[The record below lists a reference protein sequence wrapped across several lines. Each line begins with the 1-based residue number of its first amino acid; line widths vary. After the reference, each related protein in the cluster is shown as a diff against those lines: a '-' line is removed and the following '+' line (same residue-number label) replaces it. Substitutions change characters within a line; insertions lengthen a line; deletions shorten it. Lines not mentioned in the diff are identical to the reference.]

1 MTDRDIAF
9 HRPSLDA
16 REVEAVREVLASGWL
31 TTGPRVREFEREI
44 AALVG
49 SGHAVAVN
57 SCTAALHL
65 ALEAVGVAA
74 GDEVIVPTMTFA
86 ATGEIVH
93 YLGARPVLVDS
104 VPDTLNMDPDDFA
117 RRITPS
123 TRAVIPVHY
132 AGHPCDMDAIVEIAR
147 RAGVRVVEDAA
158 HALPARYRGRMIGS
172 IGDLTAFSFYATKNL
187 ATGEGGMLCT
197 DNDEWEQ
204 RARLMSLHGLS
215 RDAWRRYASDGSWDY
230 AIMAPGFKYNLSD
243 VLAAV
248 GSVQLQKLAGFQE
261 RRRAIV
267 ARYQAAFGDLDAVE
281 CPAERPEVEHA
292 WHLYVLRLR
301 LERLDIDRNGAI
313 EELRRLGIQTSVHF
327 IPLHMHPYYR
337 EAWGFGPEDFPVA
350 FAASQRIISL
360 PLYPAMDDE
369 AVERVIG
376 AVREVVLGHRRPGAF

>member
-1 MTDRDIAF
+1 MTSGDIAF

-16 REVEAVREVLASGWL
+16 RELEAVREVLASGWL
-31 TTGPRVREFEREI
+31 TTGPRVREFEQQI

-49 SGHAVAVN
+49 ARHAVAVN

-65 ALEAVGVAA
+65 ALEAVGVTA

-117 RRITPS
+117 RRITPA

-132 AGHPCDMDAIVEIAR
+132 AGHPCDMDAIVEVAN
-147 RAGVRVVEDAA
+147 RAGVRIVEDAA

-197 DNDEWEQ
+197 DSDDWER

-230 AIMAPGFKYNLSD
+230 AITAPGFKYNLSD
-243 VLAAV
+243 VLAAL
-248 GSVQLQKLAGFQE
+248 GCVQLQKLAGFQD

-281 CPAERPEVEHA
+281 CPVERPEVEHA

-313 EELRRLGIQTSVHF
+313 EELRRRGVQTSVHF

-337 EAWGFGPEDFPVA
+337 EAWGFRPEDFPVA
-350 FAASQRIISL
+350 FAASQRIVSL

-376 AVREVVLGHRRPGAF
+376 AVREVVGRHRRARVF